1 MRFFFFLWPSCVV
14 SGLLYVVPNVSDKKK
29 EWRPF
34 LLKFSIPD
42 IGNLFFCPS
51 SISLSRGI
59 NQSPHVSYIQ
69 NGIIT
74 QLFLLPPLS
83 CFSGFSLLLC
93 LSREIIIATVSPMT
107 HIPRIPSPCYIGDQK
122 KQSKNNIV
130 LSEIVSFLY
139 CAQKCVCL
147 FADLRCVVIIVLFF
161 LFTMTRSLISRI
173 MLIRVNE

>member
-1 MRFFFFLWPSCVV
+1 MRFFCLWPSRVV
-14 SGLLYVVPNVSDKKK
+14 SGLLYVVPNVSDRKK
-29 EWRPF
+29 
-34 LLKFSIPD
+34 S
-42 IGNLFFCPS
+42 GGLFVEIFDPWHWQFVFFPS

-122 KQSKNNIV
+122 SNRKTTSCWVKLF
-130 LSEIVSFLY
+130 LSCIALKSV
-139 CAQKCVCL
+139 CAYLQIY
-147 FADLRCVVIIVLFF
+147 VV
-161 LFTMTRSLISRI
+161 
-173 MLIRVNE
+173 